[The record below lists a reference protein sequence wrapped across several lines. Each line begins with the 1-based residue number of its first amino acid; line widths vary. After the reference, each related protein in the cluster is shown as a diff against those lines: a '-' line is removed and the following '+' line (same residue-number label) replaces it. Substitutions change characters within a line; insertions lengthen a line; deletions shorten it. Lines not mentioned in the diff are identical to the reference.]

1 LGTLIGNADLNADY
15 LDYALRGVGSCLY
28 EPEADYA
35 DVNAEVYADYEE
47 I

>member
-15 LDYALRGVGSCLY
+15 LDYA
-28 EPEADYA
+28 DYA